1 MFTGVYMSAWE
12 QKSGEQKVL
21 RGTKVHLGTKV
32 SGTKVSG
39 TKVLFHWAEIKS
51 PGTKVSRSKVRG
63 MKVLQPLN
71 HNFHILCKF
80 MNLLAIYL
88 DFKILSKQA

>member
-32 SGTKVSG
+32 WGTKVSG
-39 TKVLFHWAEIKS
+39 KKVLFHWAEIQKSRNKSLEIKS
-51 PGTKVSRSKVRG
+51 PGNESPS
-63 MKVLQPLN
+63 
-71 HNFHILCKF
+71 
-80 MNLLAIYL
+80 A
-88 DFKILSKQA
+88 D